1 MLGRTL
7 SDPHGLAGNQG
18 EVAGLGLLPIHTW
31 FEAEKEV
38 RTVEAVFAG
47 ERWQAYEI
55 HMGRSRSPSG
65 STPLLHLLDSGQ
77 LRPEGVRIN
86 GVWGTYLHGLFESAA
101 IRKEIGSL
109 AGFGTH
115 TTSPVPFRT
124 QRETLY
130 NGMADL
136 LEAHLN
142 LEDLWRYV
150 EN

>member
-1 MLGRTL
+1 M
-7 SDPHGLAGNQG
+7 
-18 EVAGLGLLPIHTW
+18 
-31 FEAEKEV
+31 
-38 RTVEAVFAG
+38 EAVFEG

-55 HMGRSRSPSG
+55 HMGRSLRPSG
-65 STPLLHLLDSGQ
+65 NTPLLHVSDSGN
-77 LRPEGVRIN
+77 LRPEGARIN

-101 IRKEIGSL
+101 IRRKIGNL
-109 AGFGTH
+109 AEFGTH
-115 TTSPVPFRT
+115 NIAPVPFRT
-124 QRETLY
+124 QRAALY